1 MLGRLARR
9 SGAPALVQQVPR
21 PAALDL
27 GAYPGIDA
35 LLDSGDVLGALALI
49 RDREPGFDE
58 LRLARVELQLR
69 NEAFERV
76 RRSPAPD
83 VEWPPVSDKDLGP
96 QGQLPEITADALDR
110 ETLIAGVRTY
120 GILIVRGLFPTDA
133 CADLRAM
140 IDNSVDT
147 FSRDRNQEDP
157 AWNMPLRTVDG
168 DVLGAAAFRAFNHA
182 AGGLAVGDAPAVSQR
197 VLAAF
202 EQVGIR
208 DIVQSY
214 LGERPA
220 VSLEK
225 WTMRKVP
232 ADTGSSWHQDGA
244 FLGTDKHTLN
254 MWVALSDCGERA
266 SGLDIVAKRFDHI
279 VATGTAGSFLY
290 WDVSPAVVEQER
302 GDHPIASPVFQ
313 EGDAV
318 FFDQFL
324 LHKTGT
330 KPNLTED
337 RYALETWFF
346 SPHTFLGK
354 YSGLLL

>member
-9 SGAPALVQQVPR
+9 SGAQAQVAVAGLPGALDLSQYPGLDAALDAGDI
-21 PAALDL
+21 PAALDAVRQ
-27 GAYPGIDA
+27 GEPAFGE
-35 LLDSGDVLGALALI
+35 LD
-49 RDREPGFDE
+49 
-58 LRLARVELQLR
+58 LARVELQLR
-69 NEAFERV
+69 NEAFARA
-76 RRSPAPD
+76 RRAPAPA
-83 VEWPPVSDKDLGP
+83 VEWPPTSDKDLGP
-96 QGQLPEITADALDR
+96 QGQIPDVAADALDR

-133 CADLRAM
+133 CADLRTM
-140 IDNSVDT
+140 IDESVEI
-147 FSRDRNQEDP
+147 FGKDRSKVDP
-157 AWNMPLRTVDG
+157 AWNVPLRTVDG
-168 DVLGAAAFRAFNHA
+168 ELLGAAAFRAFNYA
-182 AGGLAVGDAPAVSQR
+182 AGGLAVADAPAVAQR

-202 EQVGIR
+202 DEVGVR
-208 DIVQSY
+208 DIVEGY

-279 VATGTAGSFLY
+279 VATGTEGAFLY
-290 WDVSPAVVEQER
+290 WDVSPRVVEQER
-302 GDHPIASPVFQ
+302 GDHPIVSPVFQ

-330 KPNLTED
+330 KPDLVDD

-346 SPHTFLGK
+346 SPHAFLGK